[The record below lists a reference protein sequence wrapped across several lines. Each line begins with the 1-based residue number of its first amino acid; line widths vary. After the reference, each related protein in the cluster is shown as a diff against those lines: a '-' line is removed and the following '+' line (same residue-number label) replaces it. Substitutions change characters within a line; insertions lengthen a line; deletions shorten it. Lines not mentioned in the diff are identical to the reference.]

1 MFDVDA
7 PPFRELLNPPAPP
20 LALMVNDPLEAE
32 QLALLTDALAVIAF
46 GFVILTVVELVQPL
60 ASVATMV

>member
-1 MFDVDA
+1 M
-7 PPFRELLNPPAPP
+7 NPPEPP